1 MNAYENLTSAKAK
14 RGLKP
19 RLRWRR
25 RETLANRRAA
35 HYISDESNSCVVGS
49 FHPMSDL
56 AATDEL
62 FFNRAGLGRA
72 QVEAVVDDALGGADD
87 GELFLEY
94 RQSENV
100 TIDDGKIK
108 SAAFDTAQGF
118 GLRAVAGESTGYAHA
133 SELSEA
139 ALKRACSGGCSCL
152 SLPAMLATLTIRGSS
167 PACSRGSSRF
177 VSATVPL

>member
-1 MNAYENLTSAKAK
+1 
-14 RGLKP
+14 
-19 RLRWRR
+19 
-25 RETLANRRAA
+25 
-35 HYISDESNSCVVGS
+35 
-49 FHPMSDL
+49 MSDL

-108 SAAFDTAQGF
+108 SAAFDTTQGF

-139 ALKRACSGGCSCL
+139 ALKRAADTVKAVHGGGSGTIAVEPVGTNI
-152 SLPAMLATLTIRGSS
+152 SLYPDDNPIGLVPFDRKVGLLTEMDVFLLLRM
-167 PACSRGSSRF
+167 
-177 VSATVPL
+177 VSKILKFPSYLRR